1 LNTKWVRLKE
11 ERNYEMDEKSKSFVV
26 KPTLFMV
33 LMSEKGTNNIRKI
46 YFLFSD
52 RQFWSIELD
61 GESVV
66 TLDHDINNRE
76 TMWDADKENSLVQHT
91 MLGEVPLL
99 PNEEVKALF
108 ITLWTKAAASKD
120 YDKKEWMELD
130 GILRGRGYSL

>member
-1 LNTKWVRLKE
+1 
-11 ERNYEMDEKSKSFVV
+11 MDEKSNRFVV

-99 PNEEVKALF
+99 PNEEVKTLF
-108 ITLWTKAAASKD
+108 HTLWGKARYGED
-120 YDKKEWMELD
+120 YDKKQWMELD
-130 GILRGRGYSL
+130 GILRKCGYSL

>member
-1 LNTKWVRLKE
+1 
-11 ERNYEMDEKSKSFVV
+11 MDEKSKSFVV

-130 GILRGRGYSL
+130 GILRRRGYSL

>member
-1 LNTKWVRLKE
+1 
-11 ERNYEMDEKSKSFVV
+11 MDEKSKSFVV

>member
-1 LNTKWVRLKE
+1 
-11 ERNYEMDEKSKSFVV
+11 MDANSNSFVV

-120 YDKKEWMELD
+120 YDKKEWME
-130 GILRGRGYSL
+130 

>member
-1 LNTKWVRLKE
+1 
-11 ERNYEMDEKSKSFVV
+11 MDEKSNRFVV

-99 PNEEVKALF
+99 PNEEVKMLF
-108 ITLWTKAAASKD
+108 HTLWGKARYGED
-120 YDKKEWMELD
+120 YDKQQWMELD
-130 GILRGRGYSL
+130 GILRKCGFSL